1 MMMWH
6 VSPVAAIEYR
16 RTEFG
21 LPFFGLVPGAI
32 TPADWPSQYGILPK
46 WSMMM
51 WHVSP
56 VACAPT
62 MRFVETT
69 LPVWGALFLYVLTGT
84 PDWSEYGDAS
94 RKSWLPLGVAVA
106 AAKACRSTRT
116 RSRQGKNKRPN

>member
-1 MMMWH
+1 
-6 VSPVAAIEYR
+6 
-16 RTEFG
+16 
-21 LPFFGLVPGAI
+21 
-32 TPADWPSQYGILPK
+32 
-46 WSMMM
+46 MMM

-69 LPVWGALFLYVLTGT
+69 LPVWGALFLYVLTGA

-106 AAKACRSTRT
+106 AAKADLWKGQARVSGMAAGAA
-116 RSRQGKNKRPN
+116 SG